1 MNLERYC
8 EIKEELRNIELILQ
22 ELNTQLYN
30 IRRSN
35 ITDMPKS
42 RGSYTNNKIVNL
54 IKKIDIEKEKY
65 IEKYEEC
72 FDEYWKMSNIINKF
86 EGLEKRILIE
96 RYMHDMTWDDIAK
109 DTGYCRMQIY
119 RIHQKIMKKLENVTW
134 WYIKM
139 WYYYNVV

>member
-1 MNLERYC
+1 MNIERYC
-8 EIKEELRNIELILQ
+8 EIKEELKNIELILQ

-54 IKKIDIEKEKY
+54 IKKIDIEKEMY

-72 FDEYWKMSNIINKF
+72 FDEYLKMSNIINKF

-96 RYMHDMTWDDIAK
+96 RYIYDKTWDDIAK

-119 RIHQKIMKKLENVTW
+119 RIHQKIMKKLGNVT
-134 WYIKM
+134 
-139 WYYYNVV
+139 

>member
-8 EIKEELRNIELILQ
+8 EIKEELKNIELILQ

-72 FDEYWKMSNIINKF
+72 FDEYLKMSNIINKF

-96 RYMHDMTWDDIAK
+96 RYIYDKTWDDIAK

-119 RIHQKIMKKLENVTW
+119 RIHQKIMKKLENVT
-134 WYIKM
+134 
-139 WYYYNVV
+139 

>member
-1 MNLERYC
+1 MKMNLERYC
-8 EIKEELRNIELILQ
+8 EIKEELKNIELILQ

-72 FDEYWKMSNIINKF
+72 FDEYLKMSNIINKF

-96 RYMHDMTWDDIAK
+96 RYIYDKTWDDIAK

-119 RIHQKIMKKLENVTW
+119 RIHQKIIKKLENVT
-134 WYIKM
+134 
-139 WYYYNVV
+139 

>member
-65 IEKYEEC
+65 IEKYEKC
-72 FDEYWKMSNIINKF
+72 FDEYLKMSNIINKF

-96 RYMHDMTWDDIAK
+96 RYIYDKTWDDIAK

-119 RIHQKIMKKLENVTW
+119 RIHQKIMKKLENVT
-134 WYIKM
+134 
-139 WYYYNVV
+139 

>member
-8 EIKEELRNIELILQ
+8 EIKEELKNIELILQ

-65 IEKYEEC
+65 IKKYEEC
-72 FDEYWKMSNIINKF
+72 FDEYLKMSNIINKF

-96 RYMHDMTWDDIAK
+96 RYIYDKTWDDIAK

-119 RIHQKIMKKLENVTW
+119 RIHQKIIKKLENVT
-134 WYIKM
+134 
-139 WYYYNVV
+139 

>member
-8 EIKEELRNIELILQ
+8 EIKEELKNIELILQ

-72 FDEYWKMSNIINKF
+72 FDEYLKMSNIINKF

-119 RIHQKIMKKLENVTW
+119 RIHQKIMKKLENVT
-134 WYIKM
+134 
-139 WYYYNVV
+139 

>member
-8 EIKEELRNIELILQ
+8 EIKEELKNIELILQ

-65 IEKYEEC
+65 IKKYEEC
-72 FDEYWKMSNIINKF
+72 FDEYLKMSNIINKF

-96 RYMHDMTWDDIAK
+96 RYMYDKTWDDIAK

-119 RIHQKIMKKLENVTW
+119 RIHQKIMKKLENVT
-134 WYIKM
+134 
-139 WYYYNVV
+139 

>member
-1 MNLERYC
+1 MNLEKYC
-8 EIKEELRNIELILQ
+8 EIKEELKNIELILQ

-42 RGSYTNNKIVNL
+42 RGNNYTNNKIVNL

-65 IEKYEEC
+65 IEKYEKC
-72 FDEYWKMSNIINKF
+72 FDEYLKMSNIINKF

-109 DTGYCRMQIY
+109 DIGYSRMQVY
-119 RIHQKIMKKLENVTW
+119 RIHQNIIKKLENVT
-134 WYIKM
+134 
-139 WYYYNVV
+139 

>member
-1 MNLERYC
+1 MNLEKYC
-8 EIKEELRNIELILQ
+8 EIKEELKNIELILQ

-72 FDEYWKMSNIINKF
+72 FDEYLKMSNIINKF

-96 RYMHDMTWDDIAK
+96 RYMYDKTWDDIAK

-119 RIHQKIMKKLENVTW
+119 RIHQKIMKKLENVT
-134 WYIKM
+134 
-139 WYYYNVV
+139 

>member
-1 MNLERYC
+1 MNLEKYC
-8 EIKEELRNIELILQ
+8 EIKEELKNIELILQ

-35 ITDMPKS
+35 INDMPKA

-65 IEKYEEC
+65 IEKYEKC
-72 FDEYWKMSNIINKF
+72 FDEYLKMSNIINKF

-96 RYMHDMTWDDIAK
+96 RYIYDKTWDDIAK

-119 RIHQKIMKKLENVTW
+119 RIHQKIIKKLENVT
-134 WYIKM
+134 
-139 WYYYNVV
+139 

>member
-1 MNLERYC
+1 MNLEKYC
-8 EIKEELRNIELILQ
+8 EIKEELKNIELILQ

-65 IEKYEEC
+65 IKKYEEC
-72 FDEYWKMSNIINKF
+72 FDEYLKMSNIINKF

-96 RYMHDMTWDDIAK
+96 RYIYDKTWDDIAK

-119 RIHQKIMKKLENVTW
+119 RIHQKIIKKLENVT
-134 WYIKM
+134 
-139 WYYYNVV
+139 

>member
-1 MNLERYC
+1 MDLEKYC
-8 EIKEELRNIELILQ
+8 DIKLELKNIELILQ

-35 ITDMPKS
+35 ISDMPKS
-42 RGSYTNNKIVNL
+42 RGNNYTNNKIVNL

-72 FDEYWKMSNIINKF
+72 FDEYMIINDIINKF
-86 EGLEKRILIE
+86 EGLEKRILIK
-96 RYMHDMTWDDIAK
+96 RYIYDKTWDDIAK

-119 RIHQKIMKKLENVTW
+119 RIHQKIMKKLENVT
-134 WYIKM
+134 
-139 WYYYNVV
+139 

>member
-1 MNLERYC
+1 MDLEKYC
-8 EIKEELRNIELILQ
+8 NIKLELKNIELILQ

-35 ITDMPKS
+35 ISDMPKS
-42 RGSYTNNKIVNL
+42 RGNNYTNNKIVNL

-72 FDEYWKMSNIINKF
+72 FDEYLKMSNIINKF

-96 RYMHDMTWDDIAK
+96 RYMYDKTWDDIAK
-109 DTGYCRMQIY
+109 DIGYSRMQVY
-119 RIHQKIMKKLENVTW
+119 RIHQNIIKKLENVT
-134 WYIKM
+134 
-139 WYYYNVV
+139 

>member
-1 MNLERYC
+1 MNLEKYC
-8 EIKEELRNIELILQ
+8 EIKEELKNIELILQ

-72 FDEYWKMSNIINKF
+72 FDEYLKMSNIINKF

-119 RIHQKIMKKLENVTW
+119 RIHQKIMKKLENVT
-134 WYIKM
+134 
-139 WYYYNVV
+139 

>member
-8 EIKEELRNIELILQ
+8 EIKEELKNIELILQ

-72 FDEYWKMSNIINKF
+72 FDEYLKMSNIINKF

-96 RYMHDMTWDDIAK
+96 RYMYDKTWDDIAK

-119 RIHQKIMKKLENVTW
+119 RIHQKIMKKLENVT
-134 WYIKM
+134 
-139 WYYYNVV
+139 

>member
-8 EIKEELRNIELILQ
+8 EIKEELKNIELILQ

-35 ITDMPKS
+35 ISDMPKS
-42 RGSYTNNKIVNL
+42 RGNNYTNNKIVNL

-72 FDEYWKMSNIINKF
+72 LNEYIIISNIINKF

-109 DTGYCRMQIY
+109 DIGYSRMQVY
-119 RIHQKIMKKLENVTW
+119 RIHQNIMEKMENVT
-134 WYIKM
+134 
-139 WYYYNVV
+139 

>member
-1 MNLERYC
+1 MNLEKYC
-8 EIKEELRNIELILQ
+8 EIKEELKNIELILQ

-65 IEKYEEC
+65 IEKYEKC
-72 FDEYWKMSNIINKF
+72 FDEYLKMSNIINKF

-96 RYMHDMTWDDIAK
+96 RYMYDKTWDDIAK

-119 RIHQKIMKKLENVTW
+119 RIHQKIMKKLENVT
-134 WYIKM
+134 
-139 WYYYNVV
+139 

>member
-72 FDEYWKMSNIINKF
+72 FDEYLKMSNIINKF

-119 RIHQKIMKKLENVTW
+119 RIHQKIMKKLENVT
-134 WYIKM
+134 
-139 WYYYNVV
+139 

>member
-1 MNLERYC
+1 MNLEKYC
-8 EIKEELRNIELILQ
+8 EIKEELKNIELILQ

-42 RGSYTNNKIVNL
+42 RGSYINNKIVNL

-65 IEKYEEC
+65 IKKYEEC
-72 FDEYWKMSNIINKF
+72 FDEYLKMSNIINKF

-96 RYMHDMTWDDIAK
+96 RYIYDKTWDDIAK

-119 RIHQKIMKKLENVTW
+119 RIHQKIMKKLENVT
-134 WYIKM
+134 
-139 WYYYNVV
+139 

>member
-8 EIKEELRNIELILQ
+8 EIKEELKNIELILQ

-65 IEKYEEC
+65 IKKYEEC
-72 FDEYWKMSNIINKF
+72 FDEYLKMSNIINKF

-96 RYMHDMTWDDIAK
+96 RYMYDKTWDDIAK

-119 RIHQKIMKKLENVTW
+119 RIHQKIIKKLENVT
-134 WYIKM
+134 
-139 WYYYNVV
+139 

>member
-1 MNLERYC
+1 MNLEKYC
-8 EIKEELRNIELILQ
+8 EIKEELKNIELILQ

-35 ITDMPKS
+35 ISDMPKS

-65 IEKYEEC
+65 IEKYEKC
-72 FDEYWKMSNIINKF
+72 FDEYMIINDIINKF

-96 RYMHDMTWDDIAK
+96 RYMYDKTWDDIAK
-109 DTGYCRMQIY
+109 DIGYSRMQVY
-119 RIHQKIMKKLENVTW
+119 RIHQNIIKKLENVT
-134 WYIKM
+134 
-139 WYYYNVV
+139 

>member
-72 FDEYWKMSNIINKF
+72 FDEYLKMSNIINKF

-96 RYMHDMTWDDIAK
+96 RYIYDKTWDDIAK

-119 RIHQKIMKKLENVTW
+119 RIHQKIMKKLENVT
-134 WYIKM
+134 
-139 WYYYNVV
+139 

>member
-1 MNLERYC
+1 MNLEKYC
-8 EIKEELRNIELILQ
+8 EIKEELKNIELILQ

-72 FDEYWKMSNIINKF
+72 FDEYLKMSNIINKF

-96 RYMHDMTWDDIAK
+96 RYIYDKTWDDIAK

-119 RIHQKIMKKLENVTW
+119 RIHQKIIKKLENVT
-134 WYIKM
+134 
-139 WYYYNVV
+139 

>member
-65 IEKYEEC
+65 IKKYEEC
-72 FDEYWKMSNIINKF
+72 FDEYLKMSNIINKF

-96 RYMHDMTWDDIAK
+96 RYIYDKTWDDIAK

-119 RIHQKIMKKLENVTW
+119 RIHQKIMKKLENVT
-134 WYIKM
+134 
-139 WYYYNVV
+139 

>member
-1 MNLERYC
+1 MNLEKYC
-8 EIKEELRNIELILQ
+8 EIKEELKNIELILQ

-35 ITDMPKS
+35 ISDMPKA

-65 IEKYEEC
+65 IEKYEKC
-72 FDEYWKMSNIINKF
+72 FDEYMIINDIINKF

-96 RYMHDMTWDDIAK
+96 RYMYDKTWDDIAK
-109 DTGYCRMQIY
+109 DIGYSRMQVY
-119 RIHQKIMKKLENVTW
+119 RIHQNIIKKLENVT
-134 WYIKM
+134 
-139 WYYYNVV
+139 

>member
-1 MNLERYC
+1 MNLEKYC
-8 EIKEELRNIELILQ
+8 EIKEELKNIELILQ

-65 IEKYEEC
+65 IEKYEKC
-72 FDEYWKMSNIINKF
+72 FDEYLKMSNIINKF

-96 RYMHDMTWDDIAK
+96 RYIYDKTWDDIAK

-119 RIHQKIMKKLENVTW
+119 RIHQKIMKKFEKVS
-134 WYIKM
+134 
-139 WYYYNVV
+139 

>member
-8 EIKEELRNIELILQ
+8 EIKEELKNIELILQ

-35 ITDMPKS
+35 ISDMPKS
-42 RGSYTNNKIVNL
+42 RGNNYTNNKIVNL

-72 FDEYWKMSNIINKF
+72 FDEYLKMSNIINKF

-96 RYMHDMTWDDIAK
+96 RYMYDKTWDDIAK
-109 DTGYCRMQIY
+109 DIGYSRMQVY
-119 RIHQKIMKKLENVTW
+119 RIHQNIIKKLENVT
-134 WYIKM
+134 
-139 WYYYNVV
+139 

>member
-1 MNLERYC
+1 MNLEKYC
-8 EIKEELRNIELILQ
+8 EIKEELKNIELILQ

-35 ITDMPKS
+35 ISDMPKS

-65 IEKYEEC
+65 IKKYEEC
-72 FDEYWKMSNIINKF
+72 FDEYLKMSNIINKF

-96 RYMHDMTWDDIAK
+96 RYMYDKTWDDIAK

-119 RIHQKIMKKLENVTW
+119 RIHQKIMKKLENVT
-134 WYIKM
+134 
-139 WYYYNVV
+139 

>member
-8 EIKEELRNIELILQ
+8 EIKEELKNIELILQ

-35 ITDMPKS
+35 ISDMPKS
-42 RGSYTNNKIVNL
+42 RGNNYTNNKIVNL

-65 IEKYEEC
+65 IKKYEEY
-72 FDEYWKMSNIINKF
+72 FNEYTTINSIINKF

-96 RYMHDMTWDDIAK
+96 RYMYDMTWNDIAK
-109 DTGYCRMQIY
+109 DIGYSRMQVY
-119 RIHQKIMKKLENVTW
+119 RIHQNIMKKMENV
-134 WYIKM
+134 I
-139 WYYYNVV
+139 

>member
-8 EIKEELRNIELILQ
+8 EIKEELKNIELILQ

-65 IEKYEEC
+65 IKKYEEC
-72 FDEYWKMSNIINKF
+72 FDEYLKMSNIINKF

-96 RYMHDMTWDDIAK
+96 RYIYDKTWDDIAK

-119 RIHQKIMKKLENVTW
+119 RIHQKIMKKLENVT
-134 WYIKM
+134 
-139 WYYYNVV
+139 

>member
-72 FDEYWKMSNIINKF
+72 FDEYLKMSNIINKF

-96 RYMHDMTWDDIAK
+96 RYMYDKTWDDIAK

-119 RIHQKIMKKLENVTW
+119 RIHQKIMKKLENVT
-134 WYIKM
+134 
-139 WYYYNVV
+139 

>member
-1 MNLERYC
+1 MNLEKYC
-8 EIKEELRNIELILQ
+8 EIKEELKNIELILQ

-35 ITDMPKS
+35 ITDMPKA
-42 RGSYTNNKIVNL
+42 RGRYTNNKIVNL

-72 FDEYWKMSNIINKF
+72 FDEYLKMSNIINKF

-96 RYMHDMTWDDIAK
+96 RYIYDKTWDDIAK

-119 RIHQKIMKKLENVTW
+119 RIHQKIMKKLENVT
-134 WYIKM
+134 
-139 WYYYNVV
+139 